1 MKRKFGLAT
10 QLLAG
15 AVALAVNAPAGAAI
29 ANFTTGNG
37 ELFMNI
43 ADRTAGVSYTRDLG
57 IRMNDFIAS
66 AGTART
72 FGPDALLTSTFG
84 TTLAPN
90 VRWNIMAGDNLTVG
104 SSARYLTTTSATQST
119 INSMANQQLID
130 MQIVRN
136 FVQGVNGADT
146 NIALNVSKKFTTSDF
161 SYFDPS
167 IETWSGK
174 TTFNSAAD
182 VGTAMP
188 MYLMTTSVPGSPLG
202 FDAFKKIVSTKLGT
216 WDLAPNG
223 TLSYSVA
230 GAAPV
235 PLPAAAWLMA
245 SGLVGLAGV
254 ARRRGG
260 RA

>member
-29 ANFTTGNG
+29 ANFPTGNG
-37 ELFMNI
+37 ELFINI
-43 ADRTAGVSYTRDLG
+43 ADRSAGVSYTRDLG
-57 IRMNDFIAS
+57 IRMDDFIAT

-72 FGPDALLTSTFG
+72 FSPDALLSSTFG
-84 TTLAPN
+84 TTLGSSLRWDVLAGDDLGTNRYLSTTTANQSAIDTQFNQSLLDMSIVQDFLTNVNGMAPN
-90 VRWNIMAGDNLTVG
+90 DGD
-104 SSARYLTTTSATQST
+104 
-119 INSMANQQLID
+119 
-130 MQIVRN
+130 
-136 FVQGVNGADT
+136 
-146 NIALNVSKKFTTSDF
+146 IALNVSKKFTSTDPG
-161 SYFDPS
+161 YFIPA

-174 TTFNSAAD
+174 SVFNNAAD
-182 VGTAMP
+182 VGTPMP
-188 MYLMTTSVPGSPLG
+188 MYLLTTSSTNPFG
-202 FDAFKKIVSTKLGT
+202 KILSTKLGT